1 MKRAK
6 RRPVVLQSR
15 DIEVLTLTGLCGY
28 LSVEHLKRAG
38 LFPSADRARRRAF
51 ALVQLGLLSVTLRGS
66 TSSRI
71 LSLTKIGRETVAAK
85 NPEIAPRLRLAG
97 PIRATSIPHHELIVD
112 IRLYAAALTAHGIAL
127 LAFHETD
134 GARELGAAGLR
145 PDAIGILNVQGA
157 VRSVALEA
165 DCATEGVSSILKS
178 KLARYQTALSSGRLH
193 EIWFVTTAGLERR
206 KSIRKISIEAGVSPA
221 VRTFTAE
228 YIQARPAKAPTE
240 LGQQPTT
247 KKPAP
252 TPPHKRA
259 ATPAQKS
266 SK

>member
-1 MKRAK
+1 MKRVK
-6 RRPVVLQSR
+6 HRPVVLQSR

-38 LFPSADRARRRAF
+38 LFPSVDRARRRAL
-51 ALVQLGLLSVTLRGS
+51 ALVQLGLLTVTLRGS
-66 TSSRI
+66 TSSRL
-71 LSLTKIGRETVAAK
+71 LSLSKLGRETVAAK
-85 NPEIAPRLRLAG
+85 NPEISPRLRLAG
-97 PIRATSIPHHELIVD
+97 QIREVCVPHHELIVD
-112 IRLYAAALTAHGIAL
+112 LRLYAAALSAHGISL

-145 PDAIGILNVQGA
+145 PDAIAILNVQGD

-165 DCATEGVSSILKS
+165 DCATEGVSSVLKS

-206 KSIRKISIEAGVSPA
+206 KSIRKIAIEAGTSSA

-247 KKPAP
+247 KTTTP
-252 TPPHKRA
+252 TPPLKRA
-259 ATPAQKS
+259 ATPAHKLA
-266 SK
+266 K